1 MNIFIR
7 PPLSQNPGSAPGH
20 GDEKLK
26 DDNEVKECQPDT
38 REEPNRSSDEDD
50 HKVSPLTE
58 QSTTCKPARFNITL
72 ICTSAN
78 SSTVESA
85 RTLTVREFPESVAE
99 LKKAIQQEFHV
110 PMYDQKL
117 SFGCSLMEDSEK
129 LDFYRIKD
137 GDQFTVEYTA
147 TAEVESVFH
156 LLLNLRDILNFLK
169 GVQSQLR
176 SNTISSDLSK
186 NISDVLCV
194 SELNRN
200 MQHLFTR
207 GDTRANTK
215 FFLNNEGLHVTTEL
229 HSLLLKQTWNE
240 ICHIDLQHL
249 EKIVLRLLLMIC
261 AGIPPKQ
268 THEVVSSLD
277 NVVRSF
283 LRVSVP
289 PTDFITVPNNP
300 KLPATSRSEQLQVLV
315 DVIHT
320 ALGCLCK

>member
-1 MNIFIR
+1 MGNR
-7 PPLSQNPGSAPGH
+7 SSH
-20 GDEKLK
+20 GDEKRK
-26 DDNEVKECQPDT
+26 DDNEVKECQSDT
-38 REEPNRSSDEDD
+38 REEPNRSSDEND
-50 HKVSPLTE
+50 HKVSPRTE
-58 QSTTCKPARFNITL
+58 RSTTATFNITL

-110 PMYDQKL
+110 PIYDQKL

-147 TAEVESVFH
+147 TAEVESVLH

-169 GVQSQLR
+169 GIQSQLR
-176 SNTISSDLSK
+176 SNTPISSDLSK
-186 NISDVLCV
+186 HISDVLRV

-200 MQHLFTR
+200 IEHLFAR
-207 GDTRANTK
+207 DNRMANTK

-240 ICHIDLQHL
+240 ICHIDLQQL
-249 EKIVLRLLLMIC
+249 EMIVLGLLLMNS
-261 AGIPPKQ
+261 ARIPSKQ
-268 THEVVSSLD
+268 IHEVVSSTSLN

-289 PTDFITVPNNP
+289 PTHFITVPNNP

>member
-1 MNIFIR
+1 M
-7 PPLSQNPGSAPGH
+7 SSH
-20 GDEKLK
+20 GDEKRK
-26 DDNEVKECQPDT
+26 DDNEVKECQSDT
-38 REEPNRSSDEDD
+38 REEPNRSSDEND
-50 HKVSPLTE
+50 HKLSPRTE
-58 QSTTCKPARFNITL
+58 RSTTARFNITL

-110 PMYDQKL
+110 PLYDQKL

-147 TAEVESVFH
+147 TAEVESVLH

-169 GVQSQLR
+169 GIQSQLR

-186 NISDVLCV
+186 NISDVLRV

-200 MQHLFTR
+200 IEHLFTR
-207 GDTRANTK
+207 DDRMANAK

-240 ICHIDLQHL
+240 ICHIDLQQL
-249 EKIVLRLLLMIC
+249 ETIVLCLLLMIS
-261 AGIPPKQ
+261 AGIPSKQ
-268 THEVVSSLD
+268 IHEVVSSTSLN

-289 PTDFITVPNNP
+289 PTHFITLPNNP
-300 KLPATSRSEQLQVLV
+300 KLPATSRSEKLQVLV

>member
-1 MNIFIR
+1 MGNR
-7 PPLSQNPGSAPGH
+7 SSH
-20 GDEKLK
+20 GDEKRK

-38 REEPNRSSDEDD
+38 REESNRSSDEDD

-58 QSTTCKPARFNITL
+58 GSTTCKPATFNITL

-85 RTLTVREFPESVAE
+85 RTLTVREFPESVVE

-110 PMYDQKL
+110 PIYDQKL

-176 SNTISSDLSK
+176 SNTISPDLSK
-186 NISDVLCV
+186 NISDVLHV

-207 GDTRANTK
+207 DDRMANTK

-249 EKIVLRLLLMIC
+249 ERIVLCLLLMIC

-268 THEVVSSLD
+268 THEVVSSLN

-289 PTDFITVPNNP
+289 PTHFITVPNNP

-315 DVIHT
+315 DVINT